1 MAQMFPSAG
10 LDFLQSKPFPMRDGQ
25 RVNETF
31 SSGFVPQLSFRMR
44 YYETDAM
51 PQQFQTI
58 SDDSP
63 NNCRSVS
70 PQGLSSSD
78 VTHQIHLLTNA
89 FLLTRMQSLWTN
101 RLDIG
106 RDVHFTPYF
115 DNLVSNSSQSICP
128 NPFIRTQIVQFPGVQ
143 FLQSLSS
150 TSISLALGMIIFLS
164 LLNLPN
170 SVSHILYER
179 ENQLLHMMRISGMR
193 DAGYWAANYCQ
204 RKTNTR
210 ATRGAHAWTLPLRS
224 RSSLLFLRVCVF
236 SLFAQCG
243 NSQCKVSGS
252 QLC

>member
-1 MAQMFPSAG
+1 MASEVYLAQLFPSAG
-10 LDFLQSKPFPMRDGQ
+10 LEFLQSKPFPMHDGN

-44 YYETDAM
+44 YYDTGAF
-51 PQQFQTI
+51 PQQLQTTA
-58 SDDSP
+58 DDEP
-63 NNCRSVS
+63 NSCRSVR

-101 RLDIG
+101 RSDLD
-106 RDVHFTPYF
+106 RDVSFTPLF
-115 DNLVSNSSQSICP
+115 DNLNSNANQSICP

-143 FLQSLSS
+143 FEQSLSS
-150 TSISLALGMIIFLS
+150 TSISLALGMIVFLS

-193 DAGYWAANYCQ
+193 DAGYWVANYRQCTQ
-204 RKTNTR
+204 GTTAEAGSERRSVR
-210 ATRGAHAWTLPLRS
+210 ARSTDSCYCFVLAWT
-224 RSSLLFLRVCVF
+224 
-236 SLFAQCG
+236 
-243 NSQCKVSGS
+243 
-252 QLC
+252 